1 MKTNLA
7 KDTVFEPGFETDT
20 AARAAA
26 LPKDISLIGH
36 VQVSMAAQVGTV
48 TMSVERLFSLAAGDV
63 VKMNE
68 LLEAPLTLM
77 LNGKPVA
84 RGELLAVD
92 DHFGIRILEVA

>member
-7 KDTVFEPGFETDT
+7 KDTAFEPGFETDT
-20 AARAAA
+20 TERAAA

-77 LNGKPVA
+77 LNGKAVA